1 MPKASRLPHGTSAG
15 SLLGMLVL
23 TAGTAM
29 AVDGRLASAPRS
41 QAAQT
46 QAVQKD
52 PLPADPNLA
61 ARVRD
66 YVSKQL
72 WKSRISTLPSE
83 PTGQDKEELGQL
95 IERLKAA
102 EGRAKP
108 RDRAQADPAGAQRAP
123 EPNAVPAAL
132 PPAPSPVKA
141 PTPDANSARLPA
153 LLLPDGAD
161 PNTVTDPLK
170 MAEILYATGLR
181 AKAAP
186 FYQKA
191 LAQVDAQD
199 KKKASE
205 RQWIL
210 LQLGRCW
217 LEDQPAQA
225 RQMFSQLISEY
236 PDSPWLDVA
245 RTWQGLTDW
254 YLTEQPRQLIQRT
267 PSPAPQAGAK
277 TQPASQP

>member
-1 MPKASRLPHGTSAG
+1 
-15 SLLGMLVL
+15 MLVL
-23 TAGTAM
+23 AAGTAM
-29 AVDGRLASAPRS
+29 AADGRLASAPRS
-41 QAAQT
+41 QAAQA

-52 PLPADPNLA
+52 PLPADANLA

-102 EGRAKP
+102 ESRAKP
-108 RDRAQADPAGAQRAP
+108 RDRAQADPAGVQRAP
-123 EPNAVPAAL
+123 EPNAVPAGQVA
-132 PPAPSPVKA
+132 PSPAPSPVKA

-153 LLLPDGAD
+153 LVLPDGAD

-277 TQPASQP
+277 AQPASQP